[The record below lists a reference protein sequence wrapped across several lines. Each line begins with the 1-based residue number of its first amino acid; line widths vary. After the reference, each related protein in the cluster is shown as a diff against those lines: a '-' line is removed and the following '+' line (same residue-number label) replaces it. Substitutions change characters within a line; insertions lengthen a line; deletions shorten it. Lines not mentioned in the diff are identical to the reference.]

1 MKKKTVKKLKLAKET
16 VSLIT
21 APLQVAG
28 GATALCNT
36 LQQCPTNPYACP
48 QSGKYPC

>member
-16 VSLIT
+16 I
-21 APLQVAG
+21 AQVTGVVG
-28 GATALCNT
+28 GVTALACNT
-36 LQQCPTNPYACP
+36 LQCPTGPNACP